1 MGKIVFLD
9 IDGTIRG
16 FNGHVPDSAV
26 RAIKL
31 AREGGHEVFISSGRP
46 ICQIEPKI
54 IDIGFDGI
62 ISGSGSYVTYHGKCV
77 RHEYFPKALYR
88 EITET
93 LLEHQCILELQRYDR
108 SCILQSQIKD
118 FTELGKGIQALLGK
132 KAKKLVEM
140 PETVPDAAAMDK
152 VEKIL
157 YFSDS
162 FSNED
167 VKTQWGEKLYVVPLS
182 FPNAKRWGG
191 EISLSSVNKAEG
203 IKSILDVSG
212 HSLCDTIAVGDS
224 ENDIE
229 MLKLA
234 ALGIAMGNGT
244 PAAKSAADAVTDEV
258 ENDGLYKAFLMAGL
272 I

>member
-46 ICQIEPKI
+46 MCQISPEI
-54 IDIGFDGI
+54 MAIGFDGV
-62 ISGSGSYVTYHGKCV
+62 ISGSGSYVIYHGKCI
-77 RHEYFPKALYR
+77 RHEYFSKALYE
-88 EITET
+88 EIAEV
-93 LLEHQCILELQRYDR
+93 LLENNCLMEFHYCGKSSILR
-108 SCILQSQIKD
+108 SQEKAFCRLA
-118 FTELGKGIQALLGK
+118 EGIQKLLGD
-132 KAKKLVEM
+132 KAEKIVEM
-140 PETVPDAAAMDK
+140 PGIVENIGALEK

-157 YFSDS
+157 YFSDN

-167 VKTQWGEKLYVVPLS
+167 VKNRWEKLLYVVPLS
-182 FPNAKRWGG
+182 FPNTKKWGG
-191 EISLSSVNKAEG
+191 EISPASVNKAEG

-244 PAAKSAADAVTDEV
+244 PAAKAAADAVTDEV

>member
-9 IDGTIRG
+9 IDGTLRG
-16 FNGHVPDSAV
+16 FDGSVPASAV

-31 AREGGHEVFISSGRP
+31 AREGGHEIFISSGRP
-46 ICQIEPKI
+46 MCQISPEI
-54 IDIGFDGI
+54 MAIGFDGV
-62 ISGSGSYVTYHGKCV
+62 ISGSGSYVNYHGKCI
-77 RHEYFPKALYR
+77 RHEYFPKAFCE
-88 EITET
+88 EIAEV
-93 LLEHQCILELQRYDR
+93 LLENDCLMEFHYCGK
-108 SCILQSQIKD
+108 SSILQSQEKD
-118 FTELGKGIQALLGK
+118 FCRLAEGIQKLLGDG
-132 KAKKLVEM
+132 AKKVVEM
-140 PETVPDAAAMDK
+140 PGIVENTGALEK

-157 YFSDS
+157 YFSNN

-167 VKTQWGEKLYVVPLS
+167 IKKRWGNQLYVVPLS
-182 FPNAKRWGG
+182 FPNTKKWGG
-191 EISLSSVNKAEG
+191 EISPASVNKAEG
-203 IKSILDVSG
+203 IKSVLDVSG
-212 HSLCDTIAVGDS
+212 HCLCDTVAVGDS

-244 PAAKSAADAVTDEV
+244 PAAKEAADAVTERV